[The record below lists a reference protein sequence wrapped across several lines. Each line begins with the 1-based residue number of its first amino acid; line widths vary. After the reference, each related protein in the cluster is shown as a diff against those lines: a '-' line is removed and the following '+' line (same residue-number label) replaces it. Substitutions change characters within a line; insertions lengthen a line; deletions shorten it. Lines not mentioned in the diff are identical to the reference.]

1 MMDQP
6 KFIECIIKPNKRG
19 RPKLTIDD
27 IQNKIKEE
35 VQLVKI
41 EYKKFVIEL

>member
-6 KFIECIIKPNKRG
+6 KFIECIIKPRKRG

-27 IQNKIKEE
+27 IQNKLKEE
-35 VQLVKI
+35 VQRVKI
-41 EYKKFVIEL
+41 EHKKYIVEL